1 MDQPKTIGDLDR
13 LIEQKSTAKPIWPY
27 VVFGLIFPPVSFVIS
42 LIRARRDSVLDL
54 FLSTFIIA
62 NSLLVGLELLLIL
75 ILSRFNLIVNFAAS
89 LDQEMRLDISAL
101 LISAFIGIIVGVY
114 LRSKA
119 TKYKLGSLEKIIILI
134 ITIAQYS
141 LIELLIIKFK
151 Q

>member
-54 FLSTFIIA
+54 FLSTFIIT